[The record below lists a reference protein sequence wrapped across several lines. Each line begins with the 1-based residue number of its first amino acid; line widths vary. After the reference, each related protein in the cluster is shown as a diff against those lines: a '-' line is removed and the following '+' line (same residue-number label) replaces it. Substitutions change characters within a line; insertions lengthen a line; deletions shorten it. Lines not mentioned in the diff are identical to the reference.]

1 MWRDEGLDVQVLPL
15 AGVSVP
21 RQGGKKERKKGE
33 KKEGWKKNQW
43 KQIIPR
49 HIRIK
54 KLPAK
59 TQNNHMVSVGLDG
72 R

>member
-1 MWRDEGLDVQVLPL
+1 MWRDRGLDVQVLPL
-15 AGVSVP
+15 AGVSTP
-21 RQGGKKERKKGE
+21 RQGRRN
-33 KKEGWKKNQW
+33 KEGREEVGVEKTQW

-72 R
+72 W